1 MFKKPLYTG
10 VIRIL
15 LVAGLIAAGIA
26 HFLFPEEFIP
36 AVPPPFENA
45 VFWIYLTGVA
55 EILAAIGLMIPKFR
69 RLTSCTLVLYFIAL
83 LPAHVEMLLIDHEIF
98 GIRGDSFMIAR
109 IFFQLVPIW
118 MAWITRETDEEGVWP
133 GLDHFDK
140 LLKTRWKDPYSWH
153 SRWLFAAAL
162 YNIGFGI
169 WAGLFPQQAFQLFG
183 MNSDA
188 PLFLWQTIGMI
199 VGVYGIGYA
208 IAAINEQKHI
218 PIVLVGLLG
227 KIFGPLGFL
236 YTYLN
241 GNITLSFGTMIILN
255 DLIWYPAF
263 FAITIRFFRSGSIL
277 SRLS

>member
-109 IFFQLVPIW
+109 IFFQLVTIETEDREFTAQEFLSGEDLDSLYVTLRNSLGVSFPIDLT
-118 MAWITRETDEEGVWP
+118 MLHIRQGREDERLVFVLRDDSDRRRQEEQ
-133 GLDHFDK
+133 
-140 LLKTRWKDPYSWH
+140 
-153 SRWLFAAAL
+153 
-162 YNIGFGI
+162 IGR
-169 WAGLFPQQAFQLFG
+169 AH
-183 MNSDA
+183 
-188 PLFLWQTIGMI
+188 
-199 VGVYGIGYA
+199 V
-208 IAAINEQKHI
+208 
-218 PIVLVGLLG
+218 
-227 KIFGPLGFL
+227 
-236 YTYLN
+236 
-241 GNITLSFGTMIILN
+241 
-255 DLIWYPAF
+255 
-263 FAITIRFFRSGSIL
+263 
-277 SRLS
+277 